1 MRNTGSVRTD
11 GTRKK
16 IAATAARGAGSLLMA
31 LLLALPAGC
40 GEQKKHA
47 AAERPRVSGVE
58 VVRTDSSPRERTAE
72 VTGTVRAANIAVVAA
87 QTMGRITSI
96 PVAEGSRVEQGALL
110 ATIDDAAVRAQFA
123 AAEGAVAEAE
133 AGREEAERAIAQAE
147 AGKTLAVRT
156 YERFR
161 KLHEEK
167 IVTTQ
172 EFDEVQAKRTMA
184 EMDHER
190 ALDRRAQASARL
202 DQAKAQADVAR
213 AMLSYTRITAPF
225 AGVVTEKNADP
236 GSMASPGMSILV
248 LEDTRRYRMEAS
260 VPESYLGLLRVG
272 SRVTVVLDTRPG
284 REVPGSV
291 SEAVPLVDPM
301 SRTFT
306 VKVDLSGK
314 TALRTG
320 MSGRVRFVT
329 GKESVVAVPRAAIM
343 RAGGGD
349 GIFEIGEDNV
359 ARLVM
364 VKTGEAYGDRVEILS
379 GIDPGTRVAVS
390 PPEALVDGA
399 LVEVRR

>member
-1 MRNTGSVRTD
+1 MNSGSVRTGD
-11 GTRKK
+11 TRKEV
-16 IAATAARGAGSLLMA
+16 AATAFRAAVGLLLA
-31 LLLALPAGC
+31 LLVALPAGC
-40 GEQKKHA
+40 GEPKKHA

-58 VVRTDSSPRERTAE
+58 VVRTAASPRERTAE
-72 VTGTVRAANIAVVAA
+72 VTGTVRAANSAVVAS
-87 QTMGRITSI
+87 QTTGVIASI

-110 ATIDDAAVRAQFA
+110 AAIEDAAARAQVA

-133 AGREEAERAIAQAE
+133 AGRAEAERAIAQAE
-147 AGKTLAVRT
+147 AGKTLAVKT

-172 EFDEVQAKRTMA
+172 EFEEVQAKKTVA
-184 EMDHER
+184 EQDYER
-190 ALDRRAQASARL
+190 AQDRRAQVAARL
-202 DQAKAQADVAR
+202 AQAKAHADA
-213 AMLSYTRITAPF
+213 AGTALSHTRITAPF
-225 AGVVTEKNADP
+225 AGVVTEKKTDA
-236 GSMASPGMSILV
+236 GSMATPGMPILV

-272 SRVTVVLDTRPG
+272 SRVTFVLDAYPG

-301 SRTFT
+301 TRTFT
-306 VKVDLSGK
+306 VKVDLPGK
-314 TALRTG
+314 AALRTG

-329 GKESVVAVPRAAIM
+329 GTESVVAVPRAAIT
-343 RAGGGD
+343 RAGGVD
-349 GIFEIGEDNV
+349 GIFAIGEDNV

-379 GIDPGTRVAVS
+379 GIDAGIRVAVS

>member
-1 MRNTGSVRTD
+1 MNSGSVRSGD
-11 GTRKK
+11 TRKEV
-16 IAATAARGAGSLLMA
+16 AATAFRAAVGLLLA
-31 LLLALPAGC
+31 LLVALPAGC
-40 GEQKKHA
+40 GEPKKHA

-58 VVRTDSSPRERTAE
+58 VVRTAASPRERTAE
-72 VTGTVRAANIAVVAA
+72 VTGTVRAANSAVVAS
-87 QTMGRITSI
+87 QTTGVIASI

-110 ATIDDAAVRAQFA
+110 AAIEDAAARAQVA

-133 AGREEAERAIAQAE
+133 AGRAEAERAIAQAE
-147 AGKTLAVRT
+147 AGKTLAVKT

-172 EFDEVQAKRTMA
+172 EFEEVQAKKTVA
-184 EMDHER
+184 EQDYER
-190 ALDRRAQASARL
+190 AQDRRAQVAARL
-202 DQAKAQADVAR
+202 AQAKAHADA
-213 AMLSYTRITAPF
+213 AGTALSHTRITAPF
-225 AGVVTEKNADP
+225 AGVVTEKKTDA
-236 GSMASPGMSILV
+236 GSMATPGMPILV

-272 SRVTVVLDTRPG
+272 SRVTFVLDAYPG

-301 SRTFT
+301 TRTFT
-306 VKVDLSGK
+306 VKVDLPGK
-314 TALRTG
+314 AALRTG

-329 GKESVVAVPRAAIM
+329 GTESVVAVPRAAIT
-343 RAGGGD
+343 RAGGVD
-349 GIFEIGEDNV
+349 GIFAIGEDNV

-379 GIDPGTRVAVS
+379 GIDAGIRVAVS

>member
-1 MRNTGSVRTD
+1 MNSGSVRTGD
-11 GTRKK
+11 TRKEV
-16 IAATAARGAGSLLMA
+16 AATAFRAAVGLLLA
-31 LLLALPAGC
+31 LLVALPAGC
-40 GEQKKHA
+40 GEPKKHA

-58 VVRTDSSPRERTAE
+58 VVRTAASPRERTAE
-72 VTGTVRAANIAVVAA
+72 VTGTVRAANSAVVAS
-87 QTMGRITSI
+87 QTTGVIASI

-110 ATIDDAAVRAQFA
+110 AAIEDAAARAQVA

-133 AGREEAERAIAQAE
+133 AGRAEAERAIAQAE
-147 AGKTLAVRT
+147 AGKTLAVKT

-172 EFDEVQAKRTMA
+172 EFEEVQAKKTVA
-184 EMDHER
+184 EQDYER
-190 ALDRRAQASARL
+190 AQDRRAQVAARL
-202 DQAKAQADVAR
+202 AQAKAHADA
-213 AMLSYTRITAPF
+213 AGTALSHTRITAPF
-225 AGVVTEKNADP
+225 AGVVTEKKTDA
-236 GSMASPGMSILV
+236 GSMATPGMPILV

-272 SRVTVVLDTRPG
+272 SRVTFLLDADPG

-301 SRTFT
+301 TRTFT
-306 VKVDLSGK
+306 VKVDLPGK
-314 TALRTG
+314 AALRTG

-329 GKESVVAVPRAAIM
+329 GTESVVAVPRAAIT
-343 RAGGGD
+343 RAGGVD
-349 GIFEIGEDNV
+349 GIFAIGEDNV

-379 GIDPGTRVAVS
+379 GIDAGIRVAVS

>member
-1 MRNTGSVRTD
+1 MNSGSVRTGD
-11 GTRKK
+11 TRKEV
-16 IAATAARGAGSLLMA
+16 AATAFRAAVGLLLA
-31 LLLALPAGC
+31 LLVALPAGC
-40 GEQKKHA
+40 GEPKKHA

-58 VVRTDSSPRERTAE
+58 VVRTAASPRERTAE
-72 VTGTVRAANIAVVAA
+72 VTGTVRAANSAVVAS
-87 QTMGRITSI
+87 QTTGVIASI

-110 ATIDDAAVRAQFA
+110 AAIEDAAARAQVA

-133 AGREEAERAIAQAE
+133 AGRAEAERAIAQAE
-147 AGKTLAVRT
+147 AGKTLAVKT

-172 EFDEVQAKRTMA
+172 EFEEVQAKKTVA
-184 EMDHER
+184 EQDYER
-190 ALDRRAQASARL
+190 AQDRRAQVAARL
-202 DQAKAQADVAR
+202 AQAKAHADA
-213 AMLSYTRITAPF
+213 AGTALSHTRITAPF
-225 AGVVTEKNADP
+225 AGVVTEKKTDA
-236 GSMASPGMSILV
+236 GSMATPGMPILV

-272 SRVTVVLDTRPG
+272 SRVTFVLDAYPG

-301 SRTFT
+301 TRTFT
-306 VKVDLSGK
+306 VKVDLPGK
-314 TALRTG
+314 AALRTG

-329 GKESVVAVPRAAIM
+329 GTESVVAVPRAAIT
-343 RAGGGD
+343 RAGGVD
-349 GIFEIGEDNV
+349 GIFAIGEDNV

-399 LVEVRR
+399 RVEIPR